1 MKKTLSKRHLM
12 PALLLASAQIATM
25 NTAQAN
31 WYTESSILNSD
42 LDDTSLNST
51 GREVTTTFDEDLGF
65 SSSIGYEYDNGL
77 RLEGEYLSTE
87 NNSEAVNFN
96 GNVFTGA
103 NARGGIET
111 ESLFFNVIKGFNTNG
126 TYSPYVGA
134 GVGFSSIE
142 SNISYGP
149 GVANI
154 TDSDEVFSYQLL
166 AGLDVAFSKKFS
178 GFVEYR
184 LVTTDDVSLS
194 RLGGGPGGLQT
205 TVQEGNIDLSA
216 FAVGLKYTF
225 N

>member
-1 MKKTLSKRHLM
+1 MKNTLSKRHLI
-12 PALLLASAQIATM
+12 PALLLAGAQVATV

-31 WYTESSILNSD
+31 WYTDSSLLHSD

-65 SSSIGYEYDNGL
+65 SSSLGYAYDNGL

-87 NNSEAVNFN
+87 NDSEAVNFN
-96 GNVFTGA
+96 GNIFTGA
-103 NARGGIET
+103 NARGSIET
-111 ESLFFNVIKGFNTNG
+111 ESIFFNVIKGFNTNG
-126 TYSPYVGA
+126 AYSPYIGA
-134 GVGFSSIE
+134 GIGLTSVD

-154 TDSDEVFSYQLL
+154 TDSDDVFSYQLL
-166 AGLDVAFSKKFS
+166 AGIDVALTDKLS
-178 GFVEYR
+178 GFAEYR
-184 LVTTDDVSLS
+184 LVTTDDVSLN

-205 TVQEGNIDLSA
+205 TVQEGDIDLSA
-216 FAVGLKYTF
+216 FAIGLKYTF